1 MRLLNRIISSIL
13 IFVLCLSVVSCRREE
28 NPQYETELQSTEM
41 TARMTAAVTE
51 TTEIVTEPVTEIVIS
66 EIETEA
72 ITETF
77 PVLTGV
83 SVDGAYQY
91 HDLSE
96 IIGQTSNPNI
106 FKTNDSET
114 PFLYFGEDGF
124 VPCEVEI
131 TEYPILLTLGGV
143 TVSDVYQEYSYAGE
157 MFYPSTQTGGGLLAG
172 ALFDIYPDR
181 HELRAIHKVG
191 DEIICELTHY
201 GIHDLVIYH
210 IDQKSFTSLHSGQS
224 PETAFYDT
232 QGQLRTL
239 PCYVTGFF
247 CMSPMRDYM
256 IYAVSEQ
263 YGESD
268 MDYYLYQFSTNTA
281 TLVCDEGFA
290 ADSYYGGSAGESS
303 YWLDDRTCRI
313 DLETDFG
320 KGIHEFYD
328 VFVSDDGTP
337 QIKAYPKEDARSMAF
352 DQNDSL
358 YRLCHRFDFH
368 DDGGVISH
376 MYDDSYSVISTGLT
390 RETFYQLFD
399 KGESYSDFFGHS
411 LNNGY
416 QAKPIGE
423 NFLFQHFLIY
433 NLYDISTW
441 TDCMPELKLVTKQ
454 VYPLSDGF
462 LVVIPQE
469 NGTTEVLH
477 ITT

>member
-1 MRLLNRIISSIL
+1 MNIL
-13 IFVLCLSVVSCRREE
+13 IRTLSIVLMTIFSLLIVSCHGDEYL
-28 NPQYETELQSTEM
+28 QYETETQCVELTEQF
-41 TARMTAAVTE
+41 TAAVTE
-51 TTEIVTEPVTEIVIS
+51 STEIVTEPVTEIVIS
-66 EIETEA
+66 ETETEA
-72 ITETF
+72 ITESF
-77 PVLTGV
+77 PVQTEG
-83 SVDGAYQY
+83 SVNGAYQY
-91 HDLSE
+91 HDLCE
-96 IIGQTSNPNI
+96 ITGQTSNPNI

-131 TEYPILLTLGGV
+131 IEYPVSLTLGGV
-143 TVSDVYQEYSYAGE
+143 TVSDVYREYSFAGE
-157 MFYPSTQTGGGLLAG
+157 VFYPSTQTGGGLLAG

-210 IDQKSFTSLHSGQS
+210 IDQNSFTALHSGQF

-232 QGQLRTL
+232 QGQLRKL

-247 CMSPMRDYM
+247 CMSSMRDYM

-268 MDYYLYQFSTNTA
+268 MDYYLYQFSTKTT
-281 TLVCDEGFA
+281 TLVCDEGFI
-290 ADSYYGGSAGESS
+290 ADSYYGGSAGESA

-320 KGIHEFYD
+320 KGVHEFYD
-328 VFVSDDGTP
+328 VFVSDDGMP
-337 QIKAYPKEDARSMAF
+337 QIKAYPKEEARSMAF

-358 YRLCHRFDFH
+358 YRLCYRFDFQ
-368 DDGGVISH
+368 DNCGVVSH
-376 MYDDSYSVISTGLT
+376 LYDESYSIKSSGLT

-399 KGESYSDFFGHS
+399 KGESYSDFFGYS

-416 QAKPIGE
+416 QAKIVGDKL
-423 NFLFQHFLIY
+423 LFQHFLIY

-441 TDCMPELKLVTKQ
+441 TDCMPELQMETKQ
-454 VYPLSDGF
+454 IYPVSDGF
-462 LVVIPQE
+462 LVVVPWDD
-469 NGTTEVLH
+469 GTTVILH
-477 ITT
+477 ITK